1 MQILQL
7 DVTAQMLGSTR
18 LLGSSFMEDKEA
30 LKGNCMMLST
40 MKSQSEIILTIET
53 FIRNNKK
60 DFMLNFLREF

>member
-1 MQILQL
+1 
-7 DVTAQMLGSTR
+7 MLGSTR